1 MTYLNFDVSGL
12 EKAGAIWTAR
22 EIAQQPATLLST
34 QRLLE
39 SRAHTISAFLAPLLA
54 RRELRVILTGAG
66 SSAFIGET
74 LAPLLTRALKRLVE
88 AIPTTDLLSGPDQYL
103 RPEVPTLLVSFGR
116 SGGSPE
122 SVAVVELAER
132 VLRECY
138 QLVVTCNETGALY
151 TRCDGRQSSL
161 AILLPP
167 ETHDQSFAMTSSFT
181 AMMLAAWL
189 AFGGRADNGVS
200 RSVQHV
206 LDRDEP
212 EIKRLAAEGHSRV
225 VYLGSNGFRGL
236 AREAALK
243 LLEMTDGAVAA
254 ISDSPLGFRHGPK
267 TFITP
272 ETLIVVFVSSD
283 PYTRRYDLDLL
294 QELRAER
301 RAARVIAVTS
311 DTTVQGDS
319 LQVGAPS
326 AGDDALCFP
335 YMVCGQLYAF
345 HRSVMLGNSP
355 DQPSRSGTVSRVVR
369 GVTIHPF

>member
-1 MTYLNFDVSGL
+1 MTYLNLDVSGL

-22 EIAQQPATLLST
+22 EIAQQPATLRRT
-34 QRLLE
+34 QALLE
-39 SRAHTISAFLAPLLA
+39 SGAKEIAAFLAPLLA
-54 RRELRVILTGAG
+54 RRDLRVILTGAG

-74 LAPLLTRALKRLVE
+74 LAPALSRELNRLVE

-103 RPEVPTLLVSFGR
+103 RPEVATLLVSFGR

-151 TRCDGRQSSL
+151 TRCRGRQNSL
-161 AILLPP
+161 ALLLPP

-189 AFGGRADNGVS
+189 AFGGRADPGIS
-200 RSVQHV
+200 QSVQHV
-206 LDRDEP
+206 LNRDEP
-212 EIKRLAAEGHSRV
+212 AIRRLAAEAHARV
-225 VYLGSNGFRGL
+225 VYLGSNGFGGL

-243 LLEMTDGAVAA
+243 LLEMTDGAVPA
-254 ISDSPLGFRHGPK
+254 ISDSSLGFRHGPK

-294 QELRAER
+294 HELRAEG
-301 RAARVIAVTS
+301 RAGRVVAVTS
-311 DTTVQGDS
+311 DAALEGES
-319 LQVGAPS
+319 LQVGDPG
-326 AGDDALCFP
+326 AGDVGLCFP

>member
-1 MTYLNFDVSGL
+1 MTLLNLDESAL

-22 EIAQQPATLLST
+22 EIVQQPATLLAT
-34 QRLLE
+34 QALLE
-39 SRAHTISAFLAPLLA
+39 SRSREIAAFLAPLLA

-66 SSAFIGET
+66 SSAFIGEA
-74 LAPLLTRALKRLVE
+74 LAPLLARELNRVVE

-138 QLVVTCNETGALY
+138 QLIVTCNETGALY
-151 TRCDGRQSSL
+151 TRSRGRQSSL

-189 AFGGRADNGVS
+189 AFGGRKHPGIS
-200 RSVQHV
+200 KSVQHV
-206 LDRDEP
+206 LDGNEP
-212 EIKRLAAEGHSRV
+212 AIKRLAAEGHARV
-225 VYLGSNGFRGL
+225 VYLGSNGFGGL

-243 LLEMTDGAVAA
+243 LLEMTDGAVPA

-283 PYTRRYDLDLL
+283 PYTRRYDLDLV
-294 QELRAER
+294 QELRAEA

-311 DTTVQGDS
+311 DSAVEGES
-319 LQVGAPS
+319 LQVGDAS
-326 AGDDALCFP
+326 AGDISLCFP